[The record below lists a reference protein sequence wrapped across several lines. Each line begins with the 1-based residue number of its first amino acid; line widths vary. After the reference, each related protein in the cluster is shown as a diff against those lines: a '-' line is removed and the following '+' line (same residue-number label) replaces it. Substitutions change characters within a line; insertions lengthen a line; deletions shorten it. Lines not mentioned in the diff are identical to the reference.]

1 MKTKHHIILYTLL
14 GLTVLTA
21 ALFGAEASVRA
32 NRSRQALEDTYARHL
47 LETQEQLQAIST
59 KLAKTPV
66 ASDVRT
72 QVELLSSVSREA
84 DGVVGG
90 LTALP
95 LSHAAMSDTIKFC
108 NQLSEYT
115 LGLALLAASG
125 DEMAAADLE
134 RLAQL
139 KNHCTLLLGQLATA
153 RESMLTGS
161 LRMGTDA
168 SVFYADTQLNER
180 PLEQV
185 ADPQSG
191 MNYPSMVYDGAFSD
205 ARRTGAPRGLGTV
218 QINQQQAIE
227 AARQFIGAERVQSAE
242 PGAPSGGAIPCHGV
256 TLTLTDGMVLNAEVT
271 QQGGQMLWIM
281 PERAE
286 FEPLLTLEECTQA
299 AQAFLA
305 SRGYPAMEPGF
316 YQVYD
321 GLAVIDFIALQDGV
335 LLYPDQ
341 LKLQLRMDTG
351 EVVGLESSQYL
362 MNHTQRAALTP
373 ALTQEQAL
381 EKVSPHLSIQRV
393 RLCMIPDGDAERL
406 CYEVTGLYGEET
418 CMLYVDA
425 ATGAEADVLLIV
437 DGPQGP
443 LAA

>member
-21 ALFGAEASVRA
+21 ALFGAEGLAQSSRA
-32 NRSRQALEDTYARHL
+32 QQALQDTYARHL

-59 KLAKTPV
+59 KLSKAPV
-66 ASDVRT
+66 AADVRT
-72 QVELLSSVSREA
+72 QVELLSAISRQA

-115 LGLALLAASG
+115 LGLALMSASG
-125 DEMAAADLE
+125 DDLSADA
-134 RLAQL
+134 LAQL
-139 KNHCTLLLGQLATA
+139 TRLRNHCALLLGQLATA
-153 RESMLTGS
+153 RESMPG
-161 LRMGTDA
+161 LRMAADA
-168 SVFYADTQLNER
+168 GVFYAQAQLDER

-185 ADPQSG
+185 ADPDNG
-191 MNYPSMVYDGAFSD
+191 MEYPSMVYDGAFSD
-205 ARRTGAPRGLGTV
+205 ARRTGTPRALGTGM
-218 QINQQQAIE
+218 IDQQQAVEI
-227 AARQFIGAERVQSAE
+227 ARQFIGAERVKSAE
-242 PGAPSGGAIPCHGV
+242 PGVSAGGVLASHGV
-256 TLTLTDGMVLNAEVT
+256 TLTLSDGVVLNAEVT
-271 QQGGQMLWIM
+271 RQGGQLLWIM
-281 PERAE
+281 PEQAA
-286 FEPLLTLEECTQA
+286 FEPKLTLEECTAA
-299 AQAFLA
+299 AQAFLS

-351 EVVGLESSQYL
+351 EVVGLESNQYL
-362 MNHTQRAALTP
+362 MNHTQRTAIAP
-373 ALTQEQAL
+373 KITQQQAL
-381 EKVSPHLSIQRV
+381 ANISPLLQVQRV
-393 RLCMIPDGDAERL
+393 RLCVIPDGDDERL
-406 CYEVTGLYGEET
+406 CYEATGRYGEET
-418 CMLYVDA
+418 FMVYIDAMTGEEAEVLLMVD
-425 ATGAEADVLLIV
+425 GAE
-437 DGPQGP
+437 GP